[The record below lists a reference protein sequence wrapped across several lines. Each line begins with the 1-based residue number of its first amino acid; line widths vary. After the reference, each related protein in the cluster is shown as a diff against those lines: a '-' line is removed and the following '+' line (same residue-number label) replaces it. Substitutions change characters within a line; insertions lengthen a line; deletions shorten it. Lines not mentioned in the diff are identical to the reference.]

1 MTIKKAIASRMIYG
15 FNAISKIPMA
25 PYVQTEMLIKIHME
39 LEEAKMLLK
48 IKNNVG
54 GLTVPSF

>member
-1 MTIKKAIASRMIYG
+1 MQSLKSQ
-15 FNAISKIPMA
+15 
-25 PYVQTEMLIKIHME
+25 YVQTEMLIKIHME